1 MGQDWGNNEAD
12 CQLSKYKTQNVANVV
27 GTMEIGRLDINE
39 RERRVRRREL
49 PTWMRI
55 VCWQGPTY

>member
-1 MGQDWGNNEAD
+1 MWGKIGEIMK
-12 CQLSKYKTQNVANVV
+12 QITSKYKTQNVANVIA
-27 GTMEIGRLDINE
+27 TMEIGRLDINE

-49 PTWMRI
+49 PSWMRI